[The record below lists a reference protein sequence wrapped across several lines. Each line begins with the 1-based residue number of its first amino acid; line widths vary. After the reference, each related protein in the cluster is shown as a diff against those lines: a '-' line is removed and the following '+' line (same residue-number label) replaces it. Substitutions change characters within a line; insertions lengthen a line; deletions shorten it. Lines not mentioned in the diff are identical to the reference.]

1 MSDWP
6 ANLKIMKR
14 EDKFEQVEVHMMQSE
29 ILIKDPENMI
39 RRHGLQEINLINC
52 RTNLYLIKIENII
65 IMLLNNS
72 LS

>member
-1 MSDWP
+1 
-6 ANLKIMKR
+6 
-14 EDKFEQVEVHMMQSE
+14 MMQSE
-29 ILIKDPENMI
+29 ILIIDPENMI
-39 RRHGLQEINLINC
+39 TRHVLQEIDLINC

>member
-1 MSDWP
+1 
-6 ANLKIMKR
+6 MKR
-14 EDKFEQVEVHMMQSE
+14 EDKFEWVDVYMMQSE
-29 ILIKDPENMI
+29 ILIIDPENMI
-39 RRHGLQEINLINC
+39 LRHRLQEINLINC